1 MEWVMAISA
10 LGSMGAAVLMVIFL
24 LRFRNKDADKEK
36 CTRHQLEY
44 QKLFSDSK
52 TEYTKLFNDL
62 DKDCEKKNDIIWD
75 KINQFN
81 DRYEKQIEMDTTLK
95 NVCRKID
102 AICEKLNIIQ

>member
-62 DKDCEKKNDIIWD
+62 DKDCEKKNDIIWEKLNSFSD
-75 KINQFN
+75 KF
-81 DRYEKQIEMDTTLK
+81 EKQIEIETILK
-95 NVCRKID
+95 NLSKQIEKIS
-102 AICEKLNIIQ
+102 ARLNID